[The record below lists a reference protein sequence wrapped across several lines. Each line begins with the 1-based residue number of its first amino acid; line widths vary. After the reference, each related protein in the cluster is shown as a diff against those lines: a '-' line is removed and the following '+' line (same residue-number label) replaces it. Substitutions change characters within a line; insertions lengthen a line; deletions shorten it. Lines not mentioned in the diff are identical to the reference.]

1 MAATQKYFHDKLI
14 LLLASANAFLAFLI
28 VALLLLRLGIGHGS
42 GDYIVQYRSNVGIN
56 EFKTG
61 GLSDIAVFAVF
72 SLLVLATNIIMSVR
86 AYHLRRSLAVSI
98 LSLDALLLAV
108 TLIIVN
114 SLLALR

>member
-1 MAATQKYFHDKLI
+1 MASPQKYFHDKLI
-14 LLLASANAFLAFLI
+14 LLLASVNAFIAFLI
-28 VALLLLRLGIGHGS
+28 IALLMLRLSAGHGS

-61 GLSDIAVFAVF
+61 GLSDIVVFAAF
-72 SLLVLATNIIMSVR
+72 ALLVLTVNVLMSIR
-86 AYHLRRSLAVSI
+86 IYHLRRTLAVAM
-98 LSLDALLLAV
+98 LSLGAMLLAI